1 MSDIHLLSEKL
12 NSREIRLIDVLRQYP
27 IRVNEG
33 VWVLSEPPKNLVEY
47 ATSNVYLRNLRA
59 LNTLEENGLTEKQN
73 NEIHLSHL
81 GQKVVEHLQKLA
93 QYLQNKCNYQSIRQ
107 AQTQAKLAKSKELLE
122 LYKQG
127 LTYLEIG
134 EQYKITRERVR
145 QLLKFNPAF
154 HEYLIEKKQAKAQ
167 AKTEQ
172 EEKKRQE
179 KLAKSIKKRQAQVAK
194 SIMALYPERVSQLWD
209 YEKNAELSPEEVSAG
224 STVIFAWFKCPI
236 DEHSWQKRPSD
247 ITTSW
252 DRGSSGCPKCAGRKN
267 KLQSN
272 VLPEH

>member
-12 NSREIRLIDVLRQYP
+12 NSREIRLLDVLRQYP
-27 IRVNEG
+27 LRVNEG

-59 LNTLEENGLTEKQN
+59 LNVLEEKGLTEKQK
-73 NEIHLSHL
+73 NEIYLSHL
-81 GQKVVEHLQKLA
+81 GQKVAEHLQKIA
-93 QYLQNKCNYQSIRQ
+93 EDIQEKRKHSIHQ
-107 AQTQAKLAKSKELLE
+107 AQKQAKLARSNEILE

-134 EQYKITRERVR
+134 KQYNITRARVH
-145 QLLKFNPAF
+145 QLLNCNPAF
-154 HEYLIEKKQAKAQ
+154 HEYLIEKKQLKAQ

-179 KLAKSIKKRQAQVAK
+179 QLAKSIKKRQEQLAK
-194 SIMALYPERVSQLWD
+194 SIIALYPERVAQLWD
-209 YEKNAELSPEEVSAG
+209 YQKNVELSPEEVGAG
-224 STVIFAWFKCPI
+224 STLIFCWFKCPI
-236 DEHSWQKRPSD
+236 DGHSWQKRPSD

-252 DRGSSGCPKCAGRKN
+252 NRGTTGCPKCAGRKN
-267 KLQSN
+267 KPQTNILN
-272 VLPEH
+272 TD